1 MRVLCQLLCALTLSL
16 FLACSPEK
24 TELWPT
30 TSASSMSTVSADPV
44 AGAWALAD
52 AFNPD
57 VQEAARFA
65 VQTYAVQ
72 NKARVLYKDVTQA
85 RQQVVAGLNF
95 DLHIQVTLDGASRNA
110 SAKVWRQPDGAYHLQ
125 AWAWLD

>member
-1 MRVLCQLLCALTLSL
+1 MRVLHQLLFALTLNL
-16 FLACSPEK
+16 LLACSPEK
-24 TELWPT
+24 PDGFPATQ
-30 TSASSMSTVSADPV
+30 ASSTVNAETV
-44 AGAWALAD
+44 AGAWAVAD
-52 AFNPD
+52 VFGPD

-65 VQTYAVQ
+65 VQSFVVQ
-72 NKARVLYKDVTQA
+72 NKARVLYNDVIQA

-110 SAKVWRQPDGAYHLQ
+110 SARVWRQADGAYSLQ